1 MRKWIWALG
10 LAVALNVAACTPKAD
25 KAASPKAIAGGTLR
39 IYNWSD
45 YIDPGLLKQ
54 FTEETGIKVTCDTFD
69 SNEVLETK
77 VLQGNTGLVA
87 TGVIAVYLFQQR
99 NRA

>member
-54 FTEETGIKVTCDTFD
+54 FTEFRERADTFTLGVCNGCQLMALLGKSIIRL
-69 SNEVLETK
+69 SN
-77 VLQGNTGLVA
+77 
-87 TGVIAVYLFQQR
+87 YL
-99 NRA
+99 NVVSCSTL